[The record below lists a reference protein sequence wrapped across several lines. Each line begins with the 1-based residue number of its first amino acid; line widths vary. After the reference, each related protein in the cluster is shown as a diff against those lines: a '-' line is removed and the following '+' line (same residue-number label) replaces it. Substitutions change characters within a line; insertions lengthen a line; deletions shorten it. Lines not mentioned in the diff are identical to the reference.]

1 MIDLTLDSMLVP
13 ALEGYK
19 PVVGKKIEYT
29 ALNKGGLS
37 TQQVVENIAMPFI
50 KQRSILV
57 EESATTSV
65 IEFDASIMVS
75 GNNVTLTLDRGVS
88 PGIEIQIMCLNPA
101 RIRYTGISKNSE
113 GLQNTLTDELNAFAL
128 TNYIWTGTAWFCSSA
143 PGIGAVK
150 EQFPGTPEPYRI
162 YGGQWAQ
169 LKLAGMFLRA
179 SGGDARPYTELMKV
193 TVNDTSI
200 VVDSDDS
207 ESVSSLTT
215 LAVND
220 LLICDEEYRTVT
232 AIDGNTITIDEPFS
246 SPYITNVIIGQNAGL
261 PNITGG
267 RSSTNTG
274 FYGTGAFKSIDGS
287 VYAGTDTINNQGSFE
302 FKASLGETKTNGT
315 LKKTSD
321 YHVYGKSD
329 TVITQNITVRYWK
342 RVS

>member
-29 ALNKGGLS
+29 ALNKGGLN
-37 TQQVVENIAMPFI
+37 TQQVVENIALPFV

-150 EQFPGTPEPYRI
+150 EQIPGTPEPYKI
-162 YGGQWAQ
+162 YGGQWTE
-169 LKLAGMFLRA
+169 LKLAGMYLRA
-179 SGGDARPYTELMKV
+179 AGGDARPFTNPMKV
-193 TVNDTSI
+193 SVSGTSVI
-200 VVDSDDS
+200 VDSLDTDS
-207 ESVSSLTT
+207 NSSLST
-215 LAVND
+215 LAVGD
-220 LLICDEEYRTVT
+220 LLIGGEEYRTVT
-232 AIDGNTITIDEPFS
+232 AITGNTITIDKEFTHS
-246 SPYITNVIIGQNAGL
+246 DITTVLIGQNDSLQKHTHETDLFLTYPKEGYGL
-261 PNITGG
+261 
-267 RSSTNTG
+267 
-274 FYGTGAFKSIDGS
+274 GTGSLWLYSINVS
-287 VYAGTDTINNQGSFE
+287 
-302 FKASLGETKTNGT
+302 NGT
-315 LKKTSD
+315 SE
-321 YHVYGKSD
+321 VKSARVSNETRSKNL
-329 TVITQNITVRYWK
+329 TVKYWK
-342 RVS
+342 RTA

>member
-29 ALNKGGLS
+29 ALNKGGLN
-37 TQQVVENIAMPFI
+37 TQQVVENIALPFV

-150 EQFPGTPEPYRI
+150 EQIPGTPEPYRI
-162 YGGQWAQ
+162 YGGQWEQ

-179 SGGDARPYTELMKV
+179 SGGDARPFTNPMKV
-193 TVNDTSI
+193 SVSGTSVI
-200 VVDSDDS
+200 VDSLDTDS
-207 ESVSSLTT
+207 NSSLST
-215 LAVND
+215 LAVGD
-220 LLICDEEYRTVT
+220 LLIGGEEYRTVT
-232 AIDGNTITIDEPFS
+232 AITGNTITIDKEFTHS
-246 SPYITNVIIGQNAGL
+246 DITTILIGQNDQLQGHEHSYTHGGPDDAFDGVGVKAGL
-261 PNITGG
+261 
-267 RSSTNTG
+267 
-274 FYGTGAFKSIDGS
+274 
-287 VYAGTDTINNQGSFE
+287 
-302 FKASLGETKTNGT
+302 LGNYTTSGIVTNG
-315 LKKTSD
+315 KN
-321 YHVYGKSD
+321 GKPRVGNE
-329 TVITQNITVRYWK
+329 TRGKNLTVRYWK
-342 RVS
+342 RIA

>member
-150 EQFPGTPEPYRI
+150 EQIPGTPEPYKI
-162 YGGQWAQ
+162 YGGQWTE
-169 LKLAGMFLRA
+169 LKLAGMYLRA
-179 SGGDARPYTELMKV
+179 AGGDARPYTEPMKV
-193 TVNDTSI
+193 SVSGTSVI
-200 VVDSDDS
+200 VDSLDTNS
-207 ESVSSLTT
+207 NSSLST
-215 LAVND
+215 LAVGD
-220 LLICDEEYRTVT
+220 LLIGGEEYRTVT
-232 AIDGNTITIDEPFS
+232 AITGNTITIDKEFTHS
-246 SPYITNVIIGQNAGL
+246 DITTVLIGQNDQMQEHTHDYSTPVLNVDVYGL
-261 PNITGG
+261 IPGG
-267 RSSTNTG
+267 RACGPYAHGKTSTNSG
-274 FYGTGAFKSIDGS
+274 RSGT
-287 VYAGTDTINNQGSFE
+287 
-302 FKASLGETKTNGT
+302 ETRSK
-315 LKKTSD
+315 
-321 YHVYGKSD
+321 
-329 TVITQNITVRYWK
+329 NITVRYWK
-342 RVS
+342 RIA

>member
-29 ALNKGGLS
+29 VLNKGGLS

-128 TNYIWTGTAWFCSSA
+128 ANYIWTGTAWFCSSA

-150 EQFPGTPEPYRI
+150 EQLPGTPEPYKI
-162 YGGQWAQ
+162 YGGQWTE
-169 LKLAGMFLRA
+169 LKLAGMYLRA
-179 SGGDARPYTELMKV
+179 AGGDARPYTEPMKV
-193 TVNDTSI
+193 SVSGTSVI
-200 VVDSDDS
+200 VDSLDTNS
-207 ESVSSLTT
+207 NSSLST
-215 LAVND
+215 LAVGD
-220 LLICDEEYRTVT
+220 LLIGGEEYRTVT
-232 AIDGNTITIDEPFS
+232 AITGNTITIDKEFTHS
-246 SPYITNVIIGQNAGL
+246 DITTVLIGQNDQLQEHTHGYII
-261 PNITGG
+261 PVVN
-267 RSSTNTG
+267 
-274 FYGTGAFKSIDGS
+274 
-287 VYAGTDTINNQGSFE
+287 VDTINLVPGLR
-302 FKASLGETKTNGT
+302 ACGPVAAGETSTNSGRSGT
-315 LKKTSD
+315 ETRSK
-321 YHVYGKSD
+321 
-329 TVITQNITVRYWK
+329 NITVKYWK
-342 RVS
+342 RIA